1 MKTTVDY
8 LKDECIVLLDRV
20 LTGETLVF
28 FGDDGLGQHGRSA
41 FPVTARVRCFD
52 FDILSFSDDT
62 SQIEAHVRI
71 FLEGYNSDSTGHAIT
86 DMNLRINLDRLLDR
100 ECIDRGALGW
110 APVELQ
116 GKDFITLTV
125 DVQKLLAW

>member
-1 MKTTVDY
+1 MKSTADY

-28 FGDDGLGQHGRSA
+28 FGEDGNGKHGRST

-52 FDILSFSDDT
+52 FDLVAFSDDT
-62 SQIEAHVRI
+62 AEIEAYVRI
-71 FLEGYNSDSTGHAIT
+71 FLDGYNSDDTGHAIT
-86 DMNLRINLDRLLDR
+86 DQNLRINLDRLLDR
-100 ECIDRGALGW
+100 EHIERGALTW
-110 APVELQ
+110 APERYQ
-116 GKDFITLTV
+116 GRDYITLTV